1 MPQKVLAPIEYQ
13 TFSPFINME
22 FSLLRYLLNSS
33 EIMLRLQLS
42 CIVLSLC
49 FLVFLFFQ
57 KISPKHLFGDDGP
70 YAGYIFNAMGVV
82 FSLIFAFI
90 TVLVW
95 QNYNNVSDSV
105 NKEAGHLN
113 NIYRL
118 YSAFPPEI
126 EKSGQESLR
135 SYTKI
140 VIEDEWPL
148 MKKDQFS
155 PEAFKKLLVMED
167 QIIKYQPQSS
177 GQSNAHQQMLR
188 LITEYT
194 ELRRSRIYNAQFA
207 LGRPAMIGLISS
219 SFIFLFFSWLFK
231 MGSVRTHL
239 IMLAFLGFI
248 IVGVVYFL
256 LIYIHPFLGPMAIGP
271 EPFQRLLDFSWS
283 FK

>member
-1 MPQKVLAPIEYQ
+1 MPQRALAPIEYQ
-13 TFSPFINME
+13 TFSPFMNE
-22 FSLLRYLLNSS
+22 HLPLLRFILDSS
-33 EIMLRLQLS
+33 DIMLRIQLS

-57 KISPKHLFGDDGP
+57 KISPKYLFGDDGP
-70 YAGYIFNAMGVV
+70 YAGYIYNAMGVV

-95 QNYNNVSDSV
+95 QSYNSVADSV
-105 NKEAGHLN
+105 TKEASHLN

-155 PEAFKKLLVMED
+155 PEAFKKLLAMEAL
-167 QIIKYQPQSS
+167 IIKYQPQSS

-194 ELRRSRIYNAQFA
+194 DLRRSRIYNAQFA
-207 LGRPAMIGLISS
+207 LGRPALIGLISS
-219 SFIFLFFSWLFK
+219 SFIFLFFSCLFK

-239 IMLAFLGFI
+239 VMLTFLGLT

-256 LIYIHPFLGPMAIGP
+256 LIYIHPFLGPLAIGP
-271 EPFQRLLDFSWS
+271 EPFQRLLDFAWT

>member
-1 MPQKVLAPIEYQ
+1 MPQRALAPIEYQ
-13 TFSPFINME
+13 TFSPFMNME
-22 FSLLRYLLNSS
+22 FPLLRFLLDSS
-33 EIMLRLQLS
+33 DIMLRIQLT

-49 FLVFLFFQ
+49 FLVFYFFQ
-57 KISPKHLFGDDGP
+57 KISPKYLFGDDGP
-70 YAGYIFNAMGVV
+70 YAGYIYNAMGVL
-82 FSLIFAFI
+82 FSIIFAFI

-95 QNYNNVSDSV
+95 QSYNNVADSV
-105 NKEAGHLN
+105 TKEAGHLN

-155 PEAFKKLLVMED
+155 PEAFKKLLAIEN

-207 LGRPAMIGLISS
+207 LAPPAWIGLISS
-219 SFIFLFFSWLFK
+219 SFIFLFFSCLFK
-231 MGSVRTHL
+231 MSSARTHL
-239 IMLAFLGFI
+239 ILIIFLGLTV
-248 IVGVVYFL
+248 VGVVYFL
-256 LIYIHPFLGPMAIGP
+256 ILYIHPFLGPMAIGP
-271 EPFQRLLDFSWS
+271 EPFQRLLDFNWT